1 MRTMT
6 ALNITLAA
14 TFAGISGNAYAVSSA
29 STDLSLSANVPNTC
43 YIASLAPTSMPS
55 NVNGTSSV
63 STTSAAV
70 TISYQNELADSNTA
84 IALQKTVTYGLSA
97 YCNYASHNVAIKSV
111 QGGLV
116 TANNQNSA
124 GGFDHRINYSA
135 NFTWGSV
142 TPTITTAGNPDNGSA
157 EPAVDNQI
165 AALPTNV
172 NSTLTI
178 TTIAG
183 TRPLVA
189 GSYGDT
195 LRLNLGASL

>member
-6 ALNITLAA
+6 ALNIMLATA
-14 TFAGISGNAYAVSSA
+14 FAGISGNAFAASSA
-29 STDLSLSANVPNTC
+29 SADLALSANVPNTC
-43 YIASLAPTSMPS
+43 YIVSLAPTSTPS
-55 NVNGTSSV
+55 NVNGTSSS

-70 TISYQNELADSNTA
+70 TVSYQNELADANTA
-84 IALQKTVTYGLSA
+84 NALQKTVTYGLDA

-116 TANNQNSA
+116 TANNQNTI

-142 TPTITTAGNPDNGSA
+142 TPSITTTGNPDNGNA
-157 EPAVDNQI
+157 EPAVDNQV

-178 TTIAG
+178 TTVAG

-189 GSYGDT
+189 GTYGDT
-195 LRLNLGASL
+195 LRLSLGASL

>member
-1 MRTMT
+1 M
-6 ALNITLAA
+6 
-14 TFAGISGNAYAVSSA
+14 
-29 STDLSLSANVPNTC
+29 
-43 YIASLAPTSMPS
+43 
-55 NVNGTSSV
+55 NGTSSG

-70 TISYQNELADSNTA
+70 TISYQNELADSTDA
-84 IALQKTVTYGLSA
+84 HALQKVVTYSLDA
-97 YCNYASHNVAIKSV
+97 FCNYASHNVAIKSV

-116 TANNQNSA
+116 TANNPSTV
-124 GGFDHRINYSA
+124 GDFDHRINYSA

-142 TPTITTAGNPDNGSA
+142 TPTITTTGNLNNGNA
-157 EPAVDNQI
+157 EPAVDNQV

-178 TTIAG
+178 TTVAG

-195 LRLNLGASL
+195 LRISLGASL